1 MGVSWRQPPVYNQL
15 PTYYTA
21 RVPHSSTNTNPS
33 NRKHLQSNN
42 IYKHAMSCNIT
53 LVKCCAPG
61 LCVVTRDSGL
71 GIPIAGYN
79 RSINWRMKRKV
90 WRDSIEVLRKGSPMI
105 ENFGRKCQKTVERKF
120 WRVCFQLAE
129 PKTIMERKR
138 MMLYKDNIIP
148 RSSTLEIEPD
158 AHWWLPHEETLGPT
172 HPPL

>member
-120 WRVCFQLAE
+120 WRMGHSMSNQRETRKSHALRSQNFMKFSTNVPKHVYKTNLKLQISIAE
-129 PKTIMERKR
+129 FFLNT
-138 MMLYKDNIIP
+138 
-148 RSSTLEIEPD
+148 SV
-158 AHWWLPHEETLGPT
+158 
-172 HPPL
+172 